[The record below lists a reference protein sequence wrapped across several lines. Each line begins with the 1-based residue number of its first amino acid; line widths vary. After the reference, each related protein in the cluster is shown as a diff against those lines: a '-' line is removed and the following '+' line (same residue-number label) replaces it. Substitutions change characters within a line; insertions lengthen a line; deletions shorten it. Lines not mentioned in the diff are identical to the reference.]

1 MMLGTR
7 LGIVSLD
14 VLSDPGYPSSVGAQA
29 TSSGAIQVKRRY
41 EVNAG
46 RNVKPA
52 ASVHTI

>member
-29 TSSGAIQVKRRY
+29 TSSGAIRVKRRY

>member
-14 VLSDPGYPSSVGAQA
+14 VFSDPGYSSSVGAQA
-29 TSSGAIQVKRRY
+29 TSSGAIRVKRRY
-41 EVNAG
+41 EVTAG
-46 RNVKPA
+46 RNVEPA